1 MFVQRQFK
9 LISGNIDF
17 QYVSSIDSRG
27 YPVGYDKDIE
37 HAVNLNEWQLKRVVS
52 FFKVLGVKWN
62 ECL

>member
-17 QYVSSIDSRG
+17 QYVSSVDSRG
-27 YPVGYDKDIE
+27 YPTGYDKDIK
-37 HAVNLNEWQLKRVVS
+37 HAVNLSEWHLKRVTS
-52 FFKVLGVKWN
+52 FFKDLGVKWN